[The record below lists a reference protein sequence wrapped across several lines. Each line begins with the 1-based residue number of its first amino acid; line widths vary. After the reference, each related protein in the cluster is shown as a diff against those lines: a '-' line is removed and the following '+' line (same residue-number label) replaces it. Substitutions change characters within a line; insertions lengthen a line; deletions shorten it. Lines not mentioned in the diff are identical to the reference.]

1 MNTFTFLPPPKKTII
16 KLMAHLQNDTE
27 YTEYS
32 CIAIPHFNYSLL
44 LTVFFF
50 LKLFKILFS
59 IAKTSV
65 VSICFVCSKVVPISN
80 AMNITS

>member
-1 MNTFTFLPPPKKTII
+1 MILSIQSIVALLFPILII
-16 KLMAHLQNDTE
+16 H
-27 YTEYS
+27 YY
-32 CIAIPHFNYSLL
+32 LL
-44 LTVFFF
+44 FFF